1 MKLKIETDEVLIYL
15 INNLVNYLSLDLY
28 WRGVVARKCPE
39 LLSADS
45 IRSKVTGSKVTGSQ
59 VTARFLHLLLNVARH
74 VRGSGDTGS
83 HLYWTWTAN

>member
-15 INNLVNYLSLDLY
+15 INNLVNYFSRDLY
-28 WRGVVARKCPE
+28 WRGVVSRKCPE
-39 LLSADS
+39 LVSADG
-45 IRSKVTGSKVTGSQ
+45 IGSKVTGSQ

-74 VRGSGDTGS
+74 VRGSGDTMS